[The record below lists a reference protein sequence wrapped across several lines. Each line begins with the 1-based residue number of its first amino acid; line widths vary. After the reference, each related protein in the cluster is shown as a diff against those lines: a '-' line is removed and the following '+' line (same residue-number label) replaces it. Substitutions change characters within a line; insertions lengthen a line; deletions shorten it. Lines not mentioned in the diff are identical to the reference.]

1 VTVHDDSFI
10 SEILASDVPERREIA
25 PDWANVLRRVG
36 LREQWCLT
44 LSRRSTVIV
53 FAAILVVMTASAL
66 ALSAGNDWWFLSD
79 GWPTPSSDVVVV
91 TRGTWGGSDWSLAAF
106 HTNAIHRNRE
116 ELCFALTPGE
126 LPNPRGSRFLGASET
141 CGPIPGSPSARP
153 DKITFGGFGGPEWV
167 TNSDGTSFPRHIFGS
182 VVGKATRV
190 RIELISGETI
200 ETKTIPAPTQL
211 GLSVRFFVT
220 ALPGSSDP
228 LNTRSEDLARIVA
241 LDDGGNIVGKNTV
254 LCSESNPSPL
264 GCTLPPYVKR

>member
-1 VTVHDDSFI
+1 MTAHDDAYI
-10 SEILASDVPERREIA
+10 GELLASHVPERGEIA
-25 PDWANVLRRVG
+25 PDWANVLRRADF
-36 LREQWCLT
+36 REPWRLK
-44 LSRRSTVIV
+44 LSRRSLAIA
-53 FAAILVVMTASAL
+53 FAVILVAMIASAL
-66 ALSAGNDWWFLSD
+66 ALSAENDWWFLGD
-79 GWPTPSSDVVVV
+79 GQPSPNGDVVVV
-91 TRGTWGGSDWSLAAF
+91 ARGTWDGRDWNLSAF
-106 HTNAIHRNRE
+106 RTDNLHRNRE

-126 LPNPRGSRFLGASET
+126 LPNPRGPRFLGASET